1 MVQYF
6 TTKISFRGPNPSVI
20 SMSTYFRILFSI
32 YSLITWSIDCVGHE
46 HDRIHHDSK
55 LIAHEEKLAELY
67 RNYPYDYV
75 SKYNRFANHNIR
87 KRNWCHDYEKVT
99 PDFPCLRGVTPIG
112 FDTYESIDD
121 GHKFGC
127 GIGYISND
135 PIVYSFGSNQQQD
148 FELAFLDLRP
158 TSKIFTFDILE
169 SHLPKPAVRHE
180 AISYTLV
187 GLGGFD
193 TTANNELFK
202 PLSNLMIARNHSYI
216 DVLKVDIEG
225 GEWAWIENEADILQR
240 VGQLLIEVHI
250 GCDEEMVNILKFPKK
265 DFFYMAEFLELQG
278 LRMFYR
284 ELNPMWPECC
294 SEFSFIQ
301 KDWGKWDADKG
312 SLSPLKPFIARSV
325 DPSLE
330 GKYVMCS
337 DKGYDIYFIEH
348 MLRRLYKNGADYPE
362 NHKSPVDEHSSQI
375 IKLTGKDCNR
385 LEQMPIGPTMW
396 YQP

>member
-1 MVQYF
+1 M
-6 TTKISFRGPNPSVI
+6 
-20 SMSTYFRILFSI
+20 
-32 YSLITWSIDCVGHE
+32 GHE
-46 HDRIHHDSK
+46 HDHELHEHTNHHDNK
-55 LIAHEEKLAELY
+55 LLAHEEKLAELY

-99 PDFPCLRGVTPIG
+99 PDFPCLRGINPIG
-112 FDTYESIDD
+112 FDTKESIDD

-169 SHLPKPAVRHE
+169 SHLPKPSVRHT
-180 AISYTLV
+180 AVSYSLV

-193 TTANNELFK
+193 ITTSSNSNNNKDQLFK
-202 PLSNLMIARNHSYI
+202 PLSDLMIARNHSYI

-250 GCDEEMVNILKFPKK
+250 GCDEEMINILKFPKK

-301 KDWGKWDADKG
+301 KDWGKWDADKANF
-312 SLSPLKPFIARSV
+312 SPLKPFLSRAI
-325 DPSLE
+325 DPTLE

-337 DKGYDIYFIEH
+337 DKDKDRDNTVIYFIEH
-348 MLRRLYKNGADYPE
+348 MLRRPYKNGADYPE
-362 NHKSPVDEHSSQI
+362 NHKSPIDENSSQI
-375 IKLTGKDCNR
+375 TKLTGKDCHR
-385 LEQMPIGPTMW
+385 LEQLPIGPTLW